1 MEFTCARSLQ
11 PPVSGHLWLTT
22 AQRELQQSASR
33 LRDQQQRQQQEE
45 VYFVQLHLQLLSQ
58 CARVN
63 VIYCARTSHHT
74 ELMMYAQQQQQHQQ
88 QQSYAYPPGAAAGNQ
103 HLIATHMANM
113 GAPVQQLQQFN
124 QAQQQQFQ
132 LMHQQHQQ
140 QLQQQQQQQQQAFGS
155 SSLDTSAEAANYW
168 GRKYPG
174 VTYTNGKLWTLVAQI
189 QDAMHELSAAVNPIY
204 ICYYCVLLV

>member
-1 MEFTCARSLQ
+1 MWYSAFAVSLYWKRTASTCDQ
-11 PPVSGHLWLTT
+11 YLTVVYYNYDVM
-22 AQRELQQSASR
+22 ASR
-33 LRDQQQRQQQEE
+33 RT
-45 VYFVQLHLQLLSQ
+45 LQ
-58 CARVN
+58 
-63 VIYCARTSHHT
+63 
-74 ELMMYAQQQQQHQQ
+74 MMYAQQQQQQQHQQ

-140 QLQQQQQQQQQAFGS
+140 QLQQQQQQQQAFGS

-174 VTYTNGKLWTLVAQI
+174 VTYTNGKVSATLCC
-189 QDAMHELSAAVNPIY
+189 SIY
-204 ICYYCVLLV
+204 KCICDDYTFYCMLLGVVVMLRDNSICDCRVH